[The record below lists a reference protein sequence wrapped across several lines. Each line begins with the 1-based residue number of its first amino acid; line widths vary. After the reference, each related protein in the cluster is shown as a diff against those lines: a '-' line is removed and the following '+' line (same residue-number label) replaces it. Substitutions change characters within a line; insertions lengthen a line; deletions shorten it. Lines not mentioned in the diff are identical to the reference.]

1 MSKPT
6 AQQGAILFAY
16 KSQGLRID
24 QSAESV
30 YGFQHHDTAME
41 HVDQIIAEH
50 GLPLCI
56 VSAPNRKSAQ
66 CAVWIRQKLQ
76 QVFQHT
82 PAFAID
88 LDLAD
93 YYADKQSFKSQS
105 QFTIDLLDKHVTY
118 SEQDYMDMLNR
129 AYDRYAL
136 PTDAL
141 IERLTEDKRVTI
153 DGDLKDHDL
162 ENQRYILVIL
172 SLDMIKHW
180 SLMHGERQHSNRV
193 ASIPERGVYWIN
205 WYQAVTR
212 IKSSQEDQDKSK
224 SRVTLKKTSI
234 PFAQL
239 DPMADAFGDVWSGGH
254 QNQEPSSSSSMRAVE
269 SSKFDQRNQSRH
281 YARSDNHGESSSYSS
296 SSDTSYS
303 SSSNEDSS
311 SSSDRRQASKMT
323 HDYQGSYS
331 QRASKST
338 RGRGSKPRPAKL
350 ELKPRNK
357 AAVTTTRKNNH
368 RSLIS
373 ELAAPVDL

>member
-24 QSAESV
+24 DSAESV
-30 YGFQHHDTAME
+30 YGFQHHDLVME
-41 HVDQIIAEH
+41 HVDRIISEH

-105 QFTIDLLDKHVTY
+105 QFTRDLLDKHVKYT
-118 SEQDYMDMLNR
+118 EQDYMDMLNR

-141 IERLTEDKRVTI
+141 MERLIEDERVTI
-153 DGDLKDHDL
+153 DGDSKDHDL
-162 ENQRYILVIL
+162 ENQRYVLVIL
-172 SLDMIKHW
+172 SLDTIQHW
-180 SLMHGERQHSNRV
+180 TFIHLERQNSNRV
-193 ASIPERGVYWIN
+193 ASIPERGVYWID

-212 IKSSQEDQDKSK
+212 PKSSQEDQDKSK
-224 SRVTLKKTSI
+224 SRIALKKTSI

-239 DPMADAFGDVWSGGH
+239 DPMADAFDDVWSGGH
-254 QNQEPSSSSSMRAVE
+254 QNQEPSSSVRAVE
-269 SSKFDQRNQSRH
+269 SIKFDQRNQSRH
-281 YARSDNHGESSSYSS
+281 SARSDNHVESSSYSS

-311 SSSDRRQASKMT
+311 SSSDRRQSSKMT

-357 AAVTTTRKNNH
+357 AAVTTTRKHNH